1 MERVKI
7 GIPGFSNLVPSGIE
21 KGTTILLSGTCGTG
35 KTTLGLQFIHDGARK
50 GEKGLFVSFD
60 EQPKK
65 IKERVKSFGW
75 DFGKLEKDGLV
86 RIVEASSI
94 SAIKL
99 IHAHMMK
106 KHGILD
112 IELEGIPTF
121 IPSDFKPDRMVIDS
135 LSSLSSYFI
144 GEEEKY
150 RLYLTQLF
158 KILEDADVTCL
169 GISETPEEGKYS
181 RSGIKEFLADGVI
194 ILYNSNI
201 NGQRVRAIEILKLRG
216 TEHATKIVPFKIINK
231 RGVEI
236 YPDKK
241 LRF

>member
-1 MERVKI
+1 MERVKVD
-7 GIPGFSNLVPSGIE
+7 IPGFKKLVPNGIE
-21 KGTTILLSGTCGTG
+21 KGITILLSGMCGTG
-35 KTTLGLQFIHDGARK
+35 KTTLGLQFIHDGAKK

-60 EQPKK
+60 EHPEK

-75 DFGKLEKDGLV
+75 DFDKMEREGLV
-86 RIVEASSI
+86 RIVEADAV

-106 KHGILD
+106 KHGVLD
-112 IELEGIPTF
+112 IELDGIPTF
-121 IPSDFKPDRMVIDS
+121 IPGDFEPDRMVIDS

-158 KILEDADVTCL
+158 KILEDEDVTCL
-169 GISETPEEGKYS
+169 GISETQEEGKYS

-194 ILYNSNI
+194 ILYNTNMK
-201 NGQRVRAIEILKLRG
+201 GERVRAMEILKLRG
-216 TEHATKIVPFKIINK
+216 TEHATKIVPFKIVNK
-231 RGVEI
+231 RGIEV
-236 YPDKK
+236 YPEKK
-241 LRF
+241 IKL